1 MQSRFRYDGDM
12 PTTMGRR
19 ERKKAQTRRA
29 LSDAALRLFCEHG
42 YDGVTVAQIADE
54 ADVSIATLFT
64 HVPDGKEALIFDDGA
79 ERRVWLVAAVRDR
92 PPGQPVLE
100 TLRRCMA
107 ARGPFTNDLS
117 PELRRKRDLI
127 VSTPALREY
136 SRKLWVASEGAL
148 AEAIAAESG
157 RAPSDMTVRALARY
171 VLEIPELAG
180 TEPDP
185 LAALNAIFDL
195 LESGW
200 PESPEEA

>member
-1 MQSRFRYDGDM
+1 M
-12 PTTMGRR
+12 PTTTMGRR

-54 ADVSIATLFT
+54 ADVSIATLFA

-92 PPGQPVLE
+92 PAGQSVLE
-100 TLRRCMA
+100 AMRRCLA
-107 ARGPFTNDLS
+107 ARGPFSKDLP

-136 SRKLWVASEGAL
+136 SRKLWIAGEAAL

-157 RAPSDMTVRALARY
+157 RAPSDITVRTLARY

-200 PESPEEA
+200 HGSPD

>member
-1 MQSRFRYDGDM
+1 MSSGFRYYGDM

-29 LSDAALRLFCEHG
+29 LSAAALRLFSEYG

-54 ADVSIATLFT
+54 ADVSIATLFA

-79 ERRVWLVAAVRDR
+79 ERRVWLVTAVRDR
-92 PPGQPVLE
+92 PSGQSVLE
-100 TLRRCMA
+100 ALRRCMA
-107 ARGPFTNDLS
+107 GRGPFTEDLP

-136 SRKLWVASEGAL
+136 SRKLWIASEGAL
-148 AEAIAAESG
+148 AEVIAAESG
-157 RAPSDMTVRALARY
+157 RDPSDMTIRALARY

-185 LAALNAIFDL
+185 LAAMNAIFDL

-200 PESPEEA
+200 PESPKEA

>member
-1 MQSRFRYDGDM
+1 M

-19 ERKKAQTRRA
+19 ERKKAQIRQA

-54 ADVSIATLFT
+54 ADVSIATVFA

-92 PPGQPVLE
+92 PPGQSVLDA
-100 TLRRCMA
+100 LRRCMA
-107 ARGPFTNDLS
+107 ARGPFADDLP

-127 VSTPALREY
+127 VNTPALREY
-136 SRKLWVASEGAL
+136 SRKLWIASEGAL

-157 RAPSDMTVRALARY
+157 RDPSDMTVRALARY

-180 TEPDP
+180 AEPDS

-195 LESGW
+195 LVSGW
-200 PESPEEA
+200 PESP

>member
-1 MQSRFRYDGDM
+1 M
-12 PTTMGRR
+12 PTIGRR

-29 LSDAALRLFCEHG
+29 LSEAALRLFREHG

-54 ADVSIATLFT
+54 ADVSIATLFA

-92 PPGQPVLE
+92 PSDQSVLE
-100 TLRRCMA
+100 ALRRCMA

-117 PELRRKRDLI
+117 PELRHKRDLI
-127 VSTPALREY
+127 VRTPALREY
-136 SRKLWVASEGAL
+136 SRKLWIAGEGAL
-148 AEAIAAESG
+148 AEAIASESG
-157 RAPSDMTVRALARY
+157 RDPSDMTVRALARY

-180 TEPDP
+180 AEPDP

-195 LESGW
+195 LEAGW
-200 PESPEEA
+200 PDQSLDVDFTGTTI

>member
-1 MQSRFRYDGDM
+1 
-12 PTTMGRR
+12 MGRR

-29 LSDAALRLFCEHG
+29 VAEAALRLFCEHG

-54 ADVSIATLFT
+54 ADVSVATLFA
-64 HVPDGKEALIFDDGA
+64 HVPDGKEALIFDDAA
-79 ERRVWLVAAVRDR
+79 ERHVWLAAAVRDR
-92 PPGQPVLE
+92 PADQSVLE
-100 TLRRCMA
+100 ALRRCMA
-107 ARGPFTNDLS
+107 SRGPFTDDLP

-136 SRKLWVASEGAL
+136 SRRLWIANEGAL

-157 RAPSDMTVRALARY
+157 RAASDMTVRALARY
-171 VLEIPELAG
+171 ILEIPELAG
-180 TEPDP
+180 AEPDP

-200 PESPEEA
+200 PESPGQA

>member
-1 MQSRFRYDGDM
+1 MRSGFRYDGDM
-12 PTTMGRR
+12 PPTMGRR

-29 LSDAALRLFCEHG
+29 LSEVALRLFCEHG

-54 ADVSIATLFT
+54 ADVSIATLFA

-79 ERRVWLVAAVRDR
+79 ERRIWLVAAVRDR
-92 PPGQPVLE
+92 PPGQTVME
-100 TLRRCMA
+100 ALRRCLA
-107 ARGPFTNDLS
+107 ARGPFVNDLPS
-117 PELRRKRDLI
+117 ELRRKRDLI

-136 SRKLWVASEGAL
+136 SRKLWIASEGAL

-157 RAPSDMTVRALARY
+157 RDPSDMTVRALARY

-180 TEPDP
+180 TEPDS

-200 PESPEEA
+200 PESPKGA

>member
-1 MQSRFRYDGDM
+1 
-12 PTTMGRR
+12 MGRR

-54 ADVSIATLFT
+54 ADVSIATLFA

-79 ERRVWLVAAVRDR
+79 DRRVWLVAAIRDR
-92 PPGQPVLE
+92 PSGQSVLQA
-100 TLRRCMA
+100 LRRCMA
-107 ARGPFTNDLS
+107 GRGPFTDDLS

-127 VSTPALREY
+127 VSTPALREH
-136 SRKLWVASEGAL
+136 SRKLWIASEEAL
-148 AEAIAAESG
+148 AETIAAESG
-157 RAPSDMTVRALARY
+157 RDPSDMTVRALARY

-180 TEPDP
+180 TESEP
-185 LAALNAIFDL
+185 LAAMNAIFDL

-200 PESPEEA
+200 PPESPRQA

>member
-1 MQSRFRYDGDM
+1 MGDM

-29 LSDAALRLFCEHG
+29 LSEAALRLFCEHG

-54 ADVSIATLFT
+54 ADVSIATLFA
-64 HVPDGKEALIFDDGA
+64 HVPGGKEALIFDDGA
-79 ERRVWLVAAVRDR
+79 ERRVWLAAAVRDR
-92 PPGQPVLE
+92 PSGQSVLE
-100 TLRRCMA
+100 ALRHCMA
-107 ARGPFTNDLS
+107 SRGPFTKDLP

-136 SRKLWVASEGAL
+136 SRKLWIAGEGAL

-157 RAPSDMTVRALARY
+157 RAPLDMTVRALARY

-200 PESPEEA
+200 PESPKEA